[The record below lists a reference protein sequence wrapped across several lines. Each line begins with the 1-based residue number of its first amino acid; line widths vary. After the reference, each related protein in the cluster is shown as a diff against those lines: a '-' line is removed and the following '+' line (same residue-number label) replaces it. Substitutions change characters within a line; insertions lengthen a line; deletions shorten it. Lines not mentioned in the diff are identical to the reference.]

1 MASDRIGKTTANLI
15 AVPPFEIRKVTTD
28 FVLNQETVK
37 ENIERVPVNSQLV
50 DSILKEGIK
59 NPHLC
64 MTNWYPLAGSQR
76 IRAALYIKETIDETW
91 NENIVVHRFL
101 EDYHNVFYL
110 WGDKEFRSKAIA
122 IWFQLQELVFKSLY
136 YDYNVDESG
145 IKMTEY
151 EDIGEKLEWKHDRHQ
166 YEIKRTSLTR
176 RPLSEMETV
185 DLMIYGE
192 DVV

>member
-1 MASDRIGKTTANLI
+1 MASDRIGKTAANLV
-15 AVPPFEIRKVTTD
+15 AVPPFEIRKVTTN
-28 FVLNQETVK
+28 FILNQETVK
-37 ENIERVPVNSQLV
+37 KNIQKVPVNSKLV

-76 IRAALYIKETIDETW
+76 IRAASYIKENIDKTW
-91 NENIVVHRFL
+91 NENITVHRFL

-110 WGDKEFRSKAIA
+110 WGDEEFRSKAIA

-136 YDYNVDESG
+136 YEHEIDGSG

-151 EDIGEKLEWKHDRHQ
+151 EDIGEKLEWEHDKQ
-166 YEIKRTSLTR
+166 QILGDNSGAININNSDST
-176 RPLSEMETV
+176 
-185 DLMIYGE
+185 
-192 DVV
+192 

>member
-1 MASDRIGKTTANLI
+1 MASDRIGKIAANLV

-37 ENIERVPVNSQLV
+37 KNIERVPINSQLV

-64 MTNWYPLAGSQR
+64 MADWYPLAGSQR

-91 NENIVVHRFL
+91 NEDIIVHRFL

-110 WGDKEFRSKAIA
+110 WGDKEFRSQAIA

-136 YDYNVDESG
+136 YDCNVDESG
-145 IKMTEY
+145 VKMTEY
-151 EDIGEKLEWKHDRHQ
+151 EDIGEKLEWKHDRHR
-166 YEIKRTSLTR
+166 YEIRETSLTR

>member
-1 MASDRIGKTTANLI
+1 MASDRIGKITANLI
-15 AVPPFEIRKVTTD
+15 AVPPFEIRKVTTN
-28 FVLNQETVK
+28 FVLNQETVRK
-37 ENIERVPVNSQLV
+37 NIERVPVNSQLV
-50 DSILKEGIK
+50 DSILKEGIR

-64 MTNWYPLAGSQR
+64 MADWYPLAGSQR

-151 EDIGEKLEWKHDRHQ
+151 EDIGETLEWKHDRHQ
-166 YEIKRTSLTR
+166 YEIKETSLTR
-176 RPLSEMETV
+176 RPLSDMETV

-192 DVV
+192 DVI